1 MRDAGIGRAISP
13 GTAPR
18 AGPRRATFAGGKQ
31 EVSVAKLARATPRAR
46 ARAPGGVSCRAV
58 DPVFRT
64 ADLATHPAGLL
75 AVGVH
80 ELARTRAGAASA
92 STAVP
97 PRDTPGGRLDAAS
110 RGALKTLLASGD
122 FAGRPGESAL
132 LYATGVAAA
141 RVLVV
146 GLGTADAF
154 DARPARVAAAT
165 AARRAR
171 DLAAERLALAFPDS
185 IEREP
190 ALARAVGEGLVTGH
204 HRHNAYVSDGG
215 KPALAAVEL
224 LTAGRPEPAIRDAL
238 AAGVARGEAVCLAR
252 DLASTPGQDLPPSAL
267 AQRAREVAKRVGAK
281 ATVLDVA
288 AMERL
293 GMNCV
298 LAVGRGSPH
307 EPCFIEL
314 VKEPAGATRAAKSP
328 AVVLIGKGVTF
339 DTGGVSLKP
348 REGMSKMKYDMS
360 GAAAVIGTFAAL
372 DTLELPFRLVGLIP
386 SAENAIGGRSFKP
399 GDVLRALDGTTI
411 EITNT
416 DAEGRLLLA
425 DALGYAKRFAPAA
438 VVDLATL
445 TGAMS
450 IALGRHAA
458 GLFTADERLATELH
472 RAGEATGERL
482 WRMPLWP
489 EFLSEMRGDTA
500 DLVNSNER
508 REGAACTAA
517 AFLSHFAKGMP
528 WAHLDIASTAWTYN
542 DRPDAAR
549 GPNAFGVRLLV
560 DWLEARAR
568 DGAPATG
575 KTSTRRAAR

>member
-1 MRDAGIGRAISP
+1 M
-13 GTAPR
+13 
-18 AGPRRATFAGGKQ
+18 
-31 EVSVAKLARATPRAR
+31 
-46 ARAPGGVSCRAV
+46 
-58 DPVFRT
+58 DPAFRP
-64 ADLATHPAGLL
+64 ADLATHATGVL

-80 ELARTRAGAASA
+80 EVARARGAKGGSA
-92 STAVP
+92 AAP
-97 PRDTPGGRLDAAS
+97 ARETPAGRLDAAT
-110 RGALKTLLASGD
+110 RGTLAALIASGD
-122 FAGRPGESAL
+122 FSGRTGESAL
-132 LYATGVAAA
+132 LYAPGVQAK

-146 GLGTADAF
+146 GLGPADRF
-154 DARPARVAAAT
+154 DANAARLAAAT
-165 AARRAR
+165 AGRRAR
-171 DLAAERLALAFPDS
+171 DLSGEKLALALSDR

-190 ALARAVGEGLVTGH
+190 LLARAAGEGLVTGH
-204 HRHNAYVSDGG
+204 HRHTAYLSDGG

-224 LTAGRPEPAIRDAL
+224 LSAARPEPAVRDAL
-238 AAGVARGEAVCLAR
+238 AAGVSRGEAVCLAR
-252 DLASTPGQDLPPSAL
+252 DLASTPGQDLPPLAL
-267 AQRAREVAKRVGAK
+267 AERARDVAKRVGAK
-281 ATVLDVA
+281 ATVIDAA

-307 EPCFIEL
+307 PPCFIEL
-314 VKEPAGATRAAKSP
+314 VKEAAGASPRGARAKTDKAP
-328 AVVLIGKGVTF
+328 TVVLVGKGVTF

-372 DTLELPFRLVGLIP
+372 DTLELPFRLVGLVP

-399 GDVLRALDGTTI
+399 GDVLRALEGTTI

-425 DALGYAKRFAPAA
+425 DALGYAKRFAPEA

-458 GLFTADERLATELH
+458 GLFTADERLATELS

-489 EFLSEMRGDTA
+489 EFLAEMRGDTA

-508 REGAACTAA
+508 REGASCTAA

-560 DWLEARAR
+560 DWLETRAAEPRAEKKRAR
-568 DGAPATG
+568 
-575 KTSTRRAAR
+575 

>member
-1 MRDAGIGRAISP
+1 
-13 GTAPR
+13 
-18 AGPRRATFAGGKQ
+18 
-31 EVSVAKLARATPRAR
+31 V
-46 ARAPGGVSCRAV
+46 
-58 DPVFRT
+58 
-64 ADLATHPAGLL
+64 
-75 AVGVH
+75 
-80 ELARTRAGAASA
+80 
-92 STAVP
+92 
-97 PRDTPGGRLDAAS
+97 RL
-110 RGALKTLLASGD
+110 
-122 FAGRPGESAL
+122 
-132 LYATGVAAA
+132 
-141 RVLVV
+141 
-146 GLGTADAF
+146 
-154 DARPARVAAAT
+154 AAAT
-165 AARRAR
+165 AARRGR
-171 DLAAERLALAFPDS
+171 ELAAERLALALS
-185 IEREP
+185 ERIEREP

-204 HRHNAYVSDGG
+204 HRYTAYRSDGG
-215 KPALAAVEL
+215 QPALAAVEVL
-224 LTAGRPEPAIRDAL
+224 SAAKPEASVRDAL
-238 AAGVARGEAVCLAR
+238 ATGVARGEAVSLAR
-252 DLASTPGQDLPPSAL
+252 DLASTPGLDLPPGAL
-267 AQRAREVAKRVGAK
+267 AERAREVAKRVGAR
-281 ATVLDVA
+281 ATVLDAA

-314 VKEPAGATRAAKSP
+314 VKEPAGPKRSTRGSGEAAAKQGP
-328 AVVLIGKGVTF
+328 PTVVLVGKGVTF

-360 GAAAVIGTFAAL
+360 GAAAVIGTFASL

-425 DALGYAKRFAPAA
+425 DALGYAKRFEPEA

-458 GLFTADERLATELH
+458 GLFTADERLAEELH
-472 RAGEATGERL
+472 RAGETTGERL

-489 EFLSEMRGDTA
+489 EFLSEMRGETA

-508 REGAACTAA
+508 REGASCTAA
-517 AFLSHFAKGMP
+517 AFLSHFARGMP

-542 DRPDAAR
+542 DRPDATH

-560 DWLEARAR
+560 EWLETRALAG
-568 DGAPATG
+568 GAAKPA
-575 KTSTRRAAR
+575 SERRRAAQPARP

>member
-1 MRDAGIGRAISP
+1 M
-13 GTAPR
+13 T
-18 AGPRRATFAGGKQ
+18 AGPIACKPPLAEGERGA
-31 EVSVAKLARATPRAR
+31 LARAGSAAYRGAPAASPRATES
-46 ARAPGGVSCRAV
+46 PEIV

-64 ADLATHPAGLL
+64 ADLATHPAGVL

-80 ELARTRAGAASA
+80 EAARAQGRASAAALARDSPA
-92 STAVP
+92 
-97 PRDTPGGRLDAAS
+97 GRLDVAT
-110 RGALKTLLASGD
+110 RGALATLIASGD
-122 FAGRPGESAL
+122 FTGRAGETAL
-132 LYATGVAAA
+132 LYAPGVEAK

-146 GLGTADAF
+146 GLGRADAF
-154 DARPARVAAAT
+154 APNAARLAAAA

-171 DLAAERLALAFPDS
+171 DLSGERLALALSAS

-204 HRHNAYVSDGG
+204 HRHTAYLSDGG
-215 KPALAAVEL
+215 KPALTAVEL
-224 LTAGRPEPAIRDAL
+224 LTAAKPEASVREAL
-238 AAGVARGEAVCLAR
+238 AAGVARGLAVCLAR
-252 DLASTPGQDLPPSAL
+252 DLASTPGQDLPPAAL
-267 AQRAREVAKRVGAK
+267 GARARDVAKRVGAK
-281 ATVLDVA
+281 ATVLDAA

-298 LAVGRGSPH
+298 LAVGRGSPN

-314 VKEPAGATRAAKSP
+314 VKEPAAARSSRAAEKAP
-328 AVVLIGKGVTF
+328 TVVLVGKGVTF

-360 GAAAVIGTFAAL
+360 GAAAVIGTFASL
-372 DTLELPFRLVGLIP
+372 DTLALPFRLVGLIP
-386 SAENAIGGRSFKP
+386 SAENSLGGRSFKP

-411 EITNT
+411 EVTNT

-425 DALGYAKRFAPAA
+425 DALGYARRFAPEA
-438 VVDLATL
+438 VVDFATL

-458 GLFTADERLATELH
+458 GLFTADETLAKDLH
-472 RAGEATGERL
+472 RAGEVTGERL

-489 EFLSEMRGDTA
+489 EFLAEMRGDTA

-508 REGAACTAA
+508 REGASCTAA

-560 DWLEARAR
+560 EWLESRA
-568 DGAPATG
+568 GAGEDRVAAPRKRT
-575 KTSTRRAAR
+575 AARSR

>member
-1 MRDAGIGRAISP
+1 
-13 GTAPR
+13 
-18 AGPRRATFAGGKQ
+18 
-31 EVSVAKLARATPRAR
+31 
-46 ARAPGGVSCRAV
+46 V
-58 DPVFRT
+58 DPVFRP
-64 ADLATHPAGLL
+64 ADLATHPAGVL

-80 ELARTRAGAASA
+80 EMARARGSQARAAAPA
-92 STAVP
+92 
-97 PRDTPGGRLDAAS
+97 RETPAGRLDAATH
-110 RGALKTLLASGD
+110 GTLAALMASGD
-122 FAGRPGESAL
+122 FSGRAGESAL
-132 LYATGVAAA
+132 LYAPGVQAK

-146 GLGTADAF
+146 GLGSVEAF
-154 DARPARVAAAT
+154 DANAARLAAAA

-171 DLAAERLALAFPDS
+171 DLSGERLALALSDRV
-185 IEREP
+185 EREP
-190 ALARAVGEGLVTGH
+190 VLARAVGEGLVTGH
-204 HRHNAYVSDGG
+204 HRHTAYLSDGG

-224 LTAGRPEPAIRDAL
+224 LSTAKPKAAIRDEL

-252 DLASTPGQDLPPSAL
+252 DLASTPGQDLPPATL
-267 AQRAREVAKRVGAK
+267 AERAREVAKRVVAK
-281 ATVLDVA
+281 ATVMDAA

-314 VKEPAGATRAAKSP
+314 VKEAGGGTSRSARSGAARGENAKTP
-328 AVVLIGKGVTF
+328 TVVLVGKGVTF

-372 DTLELPFRLVGLIP
+372 ETLELPFRLVGLVP

-425 DALGYAKRFAPAA
+425 DALGYAKRFSPEA

-458 GLFTADERLATELH
+458 GLFTADERLAAELH

-508 REGAACTAA
+508 REGASCTAA

-560 DWLEARAR
+560 EWLESRAGERR
-568 DGAPATG
+568 D
-575 KTSTRRAAR
+575 AARPGRTEAKRTAK